1 MRRGSVVTRV
11 HLARDCHLR
20 KQGDAHR
27 EAAARR
33 GDGQCRR
40 ETDGSQSDGCSG
52 AHHGGGYNNTRDSR
66 EFLALAGRPT
76 TLTTTLLSSTALFWE
91 LFSVRRDV
99 ISHLSIATAYP
110 ALLLIAGAVLLG
122 PCNVLRGRANP
133 VSSDLRRDV
142 GIWAGIMALL
152 HTALGL
158 DVHLRGRPW
167 LYFVDQHG
175 HLRHD
180 LFGFGNYTGLI
191 AALLFL
197 LLLAVSNDLSL
208 RHFGP
213 QKWKSLQRWTYG
225 AVTLTVLH
233 GIGYQHIEKRQ
244 RDYEATLW
252 GVTAIVAIFQIA
264 GWRRIGLRQPPP
276 ARPRHPRV

>member
-1 MRRGSVVTRV
+1 VGRT
-11 HLARDCHLR
+11 
-20 KQGDAHR
+20 
-27 EAAARR
+27 
-33 GDGQCRR
+33 GDGNQWWTTVDGR
-40 ETDGSQSDGCSG
+40 ETDAFD
-52 AHHGGGYNNTRDSR
+52 TT
-66 EFLALAGRPT
+66 ALPKDRLSYWQWRIVRHFTIA
-76 TLTTTLLSSTALFWE
+76 LTALSSTAVFWE
-91 LFSVRRDV
+91 LFSGRRDV

-110 ALLLIAGAVLLG
+110 ALLLTGGAVLLG

-152 HTALGL
+152 HTAIGL

-175 HLRHD
+175 HVRHD

-197 LLLAVSNDLSL
+197 LLLAISNDLSL

-213 QKWKSLQRWTYG
+213 RKWKSLQRWTYG
-225 AVTLTVLH
+225 AVTLSVLH
-233 GIGYQHIEKRQ
+233 GIAYQHIEKRQ
-244 RDYEATLW
+244 TAHAATLW
-252 GVTAIVAIFQIA
+252 GVTTMVAILQVA
-264 GWRRIGLRQPPP
+264 GWRRIRVRQRPP
-276 ARPRHPRV
+276 ATPRHPRV